1 MELIER
7 IERAEAELLWSIGDD
22 SGPGPSLL
30 GMHATGLAAFL
41 TGYSIRHGA
50 D

>member
-22 SGPGPSLL
+22 SGPARRCWGCTPQVWRLS
-30 GMHATGLAAFL
+30 
-41 TGYSIRHGA
+41 
-50 D
+50 